1 MTVFKYM
8 PHGFL
13 NFDAAMPEA
22 KFCIDIACNLL
33 SELLEL

>member
-22 KFCIDIACNLL
+22 KVGIN
-33 SELLEL
+33 